1 MTRRLLPVTCAA
13 LVLACANFAMAQST
27 AFTYQGSLTHAGA
40 PASGNYD
47 FQFKLYDSASGGTL
61 LGTVTALNVT
71 VEQGIFATNVDFGSQ
86 FTGANRWLQISTRSS
101 GAAVYTPLSERQQVL
116 ASPYA
121 LGLSLPYV
129 GSASV
134 LTGAIRVGNTVGPA
148 VQGTNSGN
156 ASTTSAG
163 VVGIST
169 YANGNG
175 VAGFA
180 NSGQFAY
187 GVYGEAFEG
196 AGLSGYSQ
204 SGNGLLARSQNGAGV
219 HSTSVSNFG
228 VSGISTQSAGIRGVS
243 ESGAG
248 ADGTSTN
255 GPGVHGQN
263 TSSTAVT
270 SASVL
275 GDSVLSNGNGVAG
288 IANTG
293 ASAYGVYG
301 QSTTGYA
308 GYFAGNVLI
317 AGSLSKSGGS
327 FKIDHPL
334 DPDNK
339 YLYHSFVE
347 SPDMMNVYNGVVT
360 TDARGYAVVTMPE
373 WFETL
378 NRDFRYQL
386 TVVDQGD
393 SDEFVQAKI
402 VGGGMH
408 DGQFNV
414 RTSAP
419 NTMVSW
425 QVTGI
430 RQDAWANAH
439 RIPVEEEKSAF
450 ERGHY
455 LHPEL
460 YGHGPEAGME
470 AAKVDAAAASAAA
483 QLAEVNPAS
492 LPAKK

>member
-1 MTRRLLPVTCAA
+1 MTRRLMPVTCAA

-27 AFTYQGSLTHAGA
+27 AFTYQGSLTNAGA
-40 PASGNYD
+40 PASGSYD

-61 LGTVTALNVT
+61 LGTVTILNVA
-71 VEQGIFATNVDFGSQ
+71 VEQGIFATNIDFGSQ
-86 FTGANRWLQISTRSS
+86 FTGANRWVQISTRAS

-121 LGLSLPYV
+121 MGLSLPNV
-129 GSASV
+129 GVASA
-134 LTGAIRVGNTVGPA
+134 LNGAIRVSNTVGPA
-148 VQGTNSGN
+148 VQGTNSGS
-156 ASTTSAG
+156 AATTSAG

-169 YANGNG
+169 HANGNG

-180 NSGQFAY
+180 NSGQLAY
-187 GVYGEAFEG
+187 GVYGEAFQG
-196 AGLSGYSQ
+196 SGVNGYSQ
-204 SGNGLLARSQNGAGV
+204 SGNGVYAASQTGAGV
-219 HSTSVSNFG
+219 SSSSVSSFG
-228 VSGISTQSAGIRGVS
+228 VLGVSTQSAGLRGVS
-243 ESGAG
+243 EFGAG
-248 ADGTSTN
+248 VDGTCSS

-263 TSSTAVT
+263 TASTAVT
-270 SASVL
+270 SAGVL

-301 QSTTGYA
+301 QSSTGYA
-308 GYFAGNVLI
+308 GYFAGNVLVS
-317 AGSLSKSGGS
+317 GTLGKSGGS

-334 DPDNK
+334 DPANK

-360 TDARGYAVVTMPE
+360 TDARGYAVVVMPE

-402 VGGGMH
+402 VGGGMR
-408 DGQFNV
+408 DGQFSV

-439 RIPVEEEKSAF
+439 RIPVEEEKPES

-460 YGHGPEAGME
+460 YGRGPEAGME
-470 AAKVDAAAASAAA
+470 AAKVDAAVSVAA
-483 QLAEVNPAS
+483 QEALVDSTPR
-492 LPAKK
+492 PGMK